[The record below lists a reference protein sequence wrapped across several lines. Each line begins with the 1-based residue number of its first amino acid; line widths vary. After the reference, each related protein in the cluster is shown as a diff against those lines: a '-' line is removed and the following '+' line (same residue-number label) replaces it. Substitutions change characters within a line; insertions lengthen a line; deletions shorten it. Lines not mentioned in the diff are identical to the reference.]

1 MRDMTTMSEVINH
14 LRDEGYTEDFNL
26 QKDCLKC
33 TSSDFEVFHDEFV
46 IDKVYRF
53 EGMSDPD
60 DEATVYAISS
70 DKHHMKGILVNGAG
84 IYTDDVTDEM
94 LKTLQMRKNSPE

>member
-1 MRDMTTMSEVINH
+1 MDTLSEILNK
-14 LRDEGYTEDFNL
+14 LRKEGYTVDFNL
-26 QKDCLKC
+26 KQSYLGNHDDSYKLM
-33 TSSDFEVFHDEFV
+33 HDEFV

-70 DKHHMKGILVNGAG
+70 PRYNIKGVLVNGAG
-84 IYTDDVTDEM
+84 IYTDDVANEM
-94 LKTLQMRKNSPE
+94 LEALRIVKR